1 MQKALEFV
9 INKKFKEDLKTL
21 FGEGTKIQI
30 KDCIYSTTRKMVV
43 INSTLLVKEIDES
56 SVSVWKDAMEMMIG
70 ESVEYF
76 CLDITISVVSNL
88 DILLD

>member
-1 MQKALEFV
+1 MQRALEFV
-9 INKKFKEDLKTL
+9 INKKFKDDLKTL

-30 KDCIYSTTRKMVV
+30 KDCTYSTTKKMVV
-43 INSTLLVKEIDES
+43 INSTLLVKEIDETS
-56 SVSVWKDAMEMMIG
+56 MSVWKDAIEMMVG

-76 CLDITISVVSNL
+76 CLNIPISVISNI

>member
-1 MQKALEFV
+1 
-9 INKKFKEDLKTL
+9 
-21 FGEGTKIQI
+21 
-30 KDCIYSTTRKMVV
+30 MVV

-76 CLDITISVVSNL
+76 CLNIPISVVSNL